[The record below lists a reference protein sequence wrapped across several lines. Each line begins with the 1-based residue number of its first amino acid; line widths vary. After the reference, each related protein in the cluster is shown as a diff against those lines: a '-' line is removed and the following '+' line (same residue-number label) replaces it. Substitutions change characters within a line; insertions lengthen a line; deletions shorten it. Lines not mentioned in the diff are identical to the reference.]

1 MTMDEINKN
10 AAAIASYCLRHR
22 KKTIRI
28 RFESSKT
35 ASPVTRKSQTPFTKQ
50 PIKSQQQNNI
60 DGVANATINM
70 KKGIKTTH
78 VPLAFI
84 PSSLALKGG
93 VVWSAGSRRFV
104 GGCRRHG

>member
-1 MTMDEINKN
+1 M
-10 AAAIASYCLRHR
+10 
-22 KKTIRI
+22 IRI

-60 DGVANATINM
+60 DGVTNATINM

-93 VVWSAGSRRFV
+93 WFGPPGAVDLLGVVVDMVDVLLSTDF
-104 GGCRRHG
+104 